1 MSGTMTKLI
10 TILLLLSF
18 NLYACDY
25 PVKTEV
31 GSCKGMLL
39 SDKQFIEASNNKR
52 EVRLK
57 DLKIA
62 TLEGTQELMEMRH
75 SVYKKELKKT
85 RNALTDLQIK
95 SNIGYVI
102 SFSFGAIITG
112 YIAKEVLR

>member
-1 MSGTMTKLI
+1 MVKF
-10 TILLLLSF
+10 ILLVLLAIPNF
-18 NLYACDY
+18 GYTCDY

-39 SDKQFIEASNNKR
+39 SDKQFLEDSNSKR
-52 EVRLK
+52 ELRLK

-85 RNALTDLQIK
+85 RNSLSDLQIK
-95 SNIGYVI
+95 SNFGYII
-102 SFSFGAIITG
+102 SFTVGAVITG
-112 YIAKEVLR
+112 FIAREVLK